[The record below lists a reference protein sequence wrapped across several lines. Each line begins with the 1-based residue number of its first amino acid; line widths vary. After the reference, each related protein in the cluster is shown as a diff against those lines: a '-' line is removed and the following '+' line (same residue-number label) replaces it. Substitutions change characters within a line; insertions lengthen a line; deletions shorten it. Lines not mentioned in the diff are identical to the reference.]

1 MTSIR
6 NPRGTVSCEGT
17 VAYRGPVSPR
27 GKNVPRIKLDPTA
40 DERVVLTPVRL
51 PIFHPY
57 SDEPEGGIEVLAY
70 AYEEAFGEKVRA
82 LAERMRPRDLYDVI
96 NLFRNSEARPV
107 PSVLRHVLQ
116 QKCEFK
122 GISVPVIDDL
132 APHRPDL
139 EGGWQPMLGHQ
150 LPSLPPVESFW
161 DALPDFFAWMLEDIV
176 PATPAAYPL
185 PRGETIIRTRS
196 LRLSVAN
203 VAQSSLEVVRFAAA
217 NQLCVDLDYQG
228 SRRRIEPYSLRRTL
242 DGNVILHAWNIDSD
256 APRSY
261 RVDRI
266 QGAQATSQTF
276 VPSYEVELTPSG
288 LQAIPSTVRS
298 TGSDVTR

>member
-1 MTSIR
+1 MIGKREVLELATKLGLAPHIIEKDYALGWILAGIYNHGAVADGWLFKGGTCLKKCFFETYRFSEDLDFTLKDEAHLQEDFLRQTLGEIGEWIYEQCGLEIPPEIQRFDIYR

-27 GKNVPRIKLDPTA
+27 GKNIPRIKLNLTA

-82 LAERMRPRDLYDVI
+82 LAERMRPRNLYDVI

-150 LPSLPPVESFW
+150 LPSLPPVESF
-161 DALPDFFAWMLEDIV
+161 
-176 PATPAAYPL
+176 
-185 PRGETIIRTRS
+185 
-196 LRLSVAN
+196 
-203 VAQSSLEVVRFAAA
+203 
-217 NQLCVDLDYQG
+217 
-228 SRRRIEPYSLRRTL
+228 
-242 DGNVILHAWNIDSD
+242 
-256 APRSY
+256 
-261 RVDRI
+261 
-266 QGAQATSQTF
+266 
-276 VPSYEVELTPSG
+276 
-288 LQAIPSTVRS
+288 
-298 TGSDVTR
+298 